1 MPRLINLFFRY
12 LDALQ
17 RSSALATRQDLQN
30 KEVNGTK
37 LTWVAVPE
45 EVMNGTNSGGLDME
59 HEEFDRIKLNPE
71 LIFKNGTVTPPAVFR
86 RFQRVSPR
94 ILQNFQ

>member
-1 MPRLINLFFRY
+1 MPRLINLVFRY

-45 EVMNGTNSGGLDME
+45 EVINGTNSGGLVME

-71 LIFKNGTVTPPAVFR
+71 LIFKNGTITPPAVF
-86 RFQRVSPR
+86 ST
-94 ILQNFQ
+94 ISKG